1 MEGYGTTQGKEE
13 LGMSYKVENIKVP
26 FFKEVA
32 EKKFPLRLT
41 NLQFFSEGDLGA
53 GGDPGKEEEPPET
66 ITLTQEEL
74 NAKMQSEADRRVSEA
89 LKKFEAKKDKE
100 LAAKVEQAK
109 LEAEELAK
117 LSAEERAKVER
128 EKEAIKFQEDQKAFE
143 SERQAFQREKLLLET
158 EKQLSAEKLPPE
170 FASFVLGEDAEKT
183 HENIK
188 VFSEQF
194 QQAVQV
200 QVNDVLKG
208 KAPLVGAGGKQLS
221 EIDQLEKER
230 QECLKR
236 RDMAAAIAIKNK
248 IHELKKQ

>member
-26 FFKEVA
+26 FLKDVV
-32 EKKFPLRLT
+32 EKKFTLRLT
-41 NLQFFSEGDLGA
+41 NLQFFSEGDELPP
-53 GGDPGKEEEPPET
+53 GGEETPPET

-128 EKEAIKFQEDQKAFE
+128 EKESLKFQEDQKAFE

-194 QQAVQV
+194 QQAVQA

-221 EIDQLEKER
+221 EIEQLEKER

-236 RDMAAAIAIKNK
+236 RDMAGAIALKNK
-248 IHELKKQ
+248 IHALQKQ